1 MLSNRLAFI
10 AVGFA
15 CVVAAGGGSYFAT
28 RHNAVDQFAAPT
40 SAATATTASTTAVA
54 PDVTAPAVA
63 AVPAAVSESVQ
74 VAPPA
79 EAAPTTARSIAP
91 PVTAPTTRS
100 AQVARG
106 SAATKRK
113 APEPRPSGRVAQ
125 RSEPSGSA
133 QESTPP
139 AVAASSTPAES
150 PAAQRSEERVAE
162 VQTPPAPPQATF
174 QELVVAADSVVGLQT
189 ETTLSSERA
198 RIEDRVEARVA
209 RDVRVGGRVA
219 IPAGTRALGSVV
231 VVERGGKLKERARL
245 GIRFHTLAL
254 ADGTRLPISTETIYR
269 YGDAPGDA
277 SAKKIGGGAV
287 AGAILGAIIGGGKG
301 AAIGA
306 TAGAAGGGA
315 VVMNGD
321 RSEAVF
327 QSGADVTARIV
338 SPVTVTIE
346 R

>member
-1 MLSNRLAFI
+1 MFSNRLAF
-10 AVGFA
+10 ATLGFA
-15 CVVAAGGGSYFAT
+15 CVVAAAGGSYVAT
-28 RHNAVDQFAAPT
+28 RHNAVDQFAAPA
-40 SAATATTASTTAVA
+40 SAAAAVSTPAGGQDTPTTATAAPVAV
-54 PDVTAPAVA
+54 TE
-63 AVPAAVSESVQ
+63 AVPAAR
-74 VAPPA
+74 PA
-79 EAAPTTARSIAP
+79 EPVPAIARSIAP
-91 PVTAPTTRS
+91 TPTSRTAQP
-100 AQVARG
+100 ARG
-106 SAATKRK
+106 ATATSATKRSVS
-113 APEPRPSGRVAQ
+113 EPPASARVAQ
-125 RSEPSGSA
+125 RVEPSSAPSETNSPAGNVASVPVEPPASA
-133 QESTPP
+133 QR
-139 AVAASSTPAES
+139 
-150 PAAQRSEERVAE
+150 QEERVAE
-162 VQTPPAPPQATF
+162 VPAVQAPPPATF
-174 QELVVAADSVVGLQT
+174 QELVVAADSVIGLQA

-198 RIEDRVEARVA
+198 RIEDRVEARVV
-209 RDVRVGGRVA
+209 RDLRVGGRVA

-245 GIRFHTLAL
+245 GIRFHTLAM

-287 AGAILGAIIGGGKG
+287 AGAILGAILGGGKG

-327 QSGADVTARIV
+327 ASGAEVTARIV
-338 SPVTVTIE
+338 SPVTVTVE

>member
-54 PDVTAPAVA
+54 PDVTAPPTASA
-63 AVPAAVSESVQ
+63 PAAVAES
-74 VAPPA
+74 
-79 EAAPTTARSIAP
+79 APTAARSSAP
-91 PVTAPTTRS
+91 AVTAPTTRS
-100 AQVARG
+100 ARAARD
-106 SAATKRK
+106 SSVSKRT
-113 APEPRPSGRVAQ
+113 APQPRPPTRVAQ
-125 RSEPSGSA
+125 RSEPTGNP

-139 AVAASSTPAES
+139 AVAASPTPAES

-174 QELVVAADSVVGLQT
+174 QELVGAADSVIGLQT

>member
-54 PDVTAPAVA
+54 PDVTAPAA
-63 AVPAAVSESVQ
+63 ASAPAAGAESAQ

-79 EAAPTTARSIAP
+79 VAAPTSARSSAP
-91 PVTAPTTRS
+91 AVTAPTTRS
-100 AQVARG
+100 AQVARD
-106 SAATKRK
+106 SAAKRT
-113 APEPRPSGRVAQ
+113 AAQSQPSARVAQ
-125 RSEPSGSA
+125 RSEPAGSP

-139 AVAASSTPAES
+139 AVAASPTPAES
-150 PAAQRSEERVAE
+150 PTAQRSEERVAE
-162 VQTPPAPPQATF
+162 VQTPAAPPQATF
-174 QELVVAADSVVGLQT
+174 QELVVAADSVIGLQT